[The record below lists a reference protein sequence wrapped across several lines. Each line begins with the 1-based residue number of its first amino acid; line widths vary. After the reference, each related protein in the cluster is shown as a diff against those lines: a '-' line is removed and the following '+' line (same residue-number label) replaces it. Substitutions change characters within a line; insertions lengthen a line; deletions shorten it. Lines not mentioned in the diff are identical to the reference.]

1 MVARRFR
8 RVARRRV
15 PLRRTRAYRVRRRR
29 VLRRPRAGRGN
40 YRFKFTVLS
49 SITQGLDKTGIYNVS
64 FKPKD
69 FNEFV
74 NLAANF
80 EAYRFTRQRVRV
92 LPQQNVS
99 NNSSSLIGD
108 YVIFPWHRPSPS
120 NYTFND
126 FLSVDKAKVFR
137 GTGCGS
143 MTFVPAVL
151 VSTAATG
158 VGGANYVKT
167 TYKSRIE
174 IITKDSIDVDHYT
187 GVIGFQALSDA
198 PEGSKAHYNVVTDVW
213 CTMYNQKTIKNY

>member
-1 MVARRFR
+1 MAARRFR

-15 PLRRTRAYRVRRRR
+15 PLRRSRAYRVRRRR
-29 VLRRPRAGRGN
+29 VLRRPKAGRGN

-49 SITQGLDKTGIYNVS
+49 SITQGLDKTGIYNVA
-64 FKPKD
+64 FQPRD

-108 YVIFPWHRPSPS
+108 YCILPWHRPSPS
-120 NYTFND
+120 AYTFND

-143 MTFVPAVL
+143 MTFVPAAL
-151 VSTAATG
+151 VSTGVEGVEATK
-158 VGGANYVKT
+158 YLKT
-167 TYKSRIE
+167 SYKPRIE
-174 IITKDSIDVDHYT
+174 IISQDTLKIEHYT
-187 GVIGFQALSDA
+187 GMIGFQALSDA
-198 PEGSKAHYNVVTDVW
+198 PAGSKAHYNIVTDVW